1 MRAFL
6 TKPWVYRAF
15 GVLTFFCTA
24 AYLYL
29 HQPWTAFW
37 CGLVGLNSFTA
48 AIQRETSDL
57 KDMTIS
63 VLRERALRA
72 EGIID
77 VFAIGQPEKADA
89 ARPVD

>member
-63 VLRERALRA
+63 VLRERASRRGDHRRVRDRTTG
-72 EGIID
+72 EGRCCS
-77 VFAIGQPEKADA
+77 AC
-89 ARPVD
+89 